1 MAAVHLVKIMNNAT
15 GIASHFASWVHL
27 FRVSE
32 KPLPTCILPGSEDAE
47 AQTVAKAGIH
57 IPRPPAKDD
66 GRLDQACVDLDLCSL
81 LFLPFTTC
89 IANLQLFMA

>member
-66 GRLDQACVDLDLCSL
+66 GDLDLCSL